1 MIAGLL
7 LLWYVLTLGAL
18 LFLVWDLWTNTPT
31 SWVMKLAWILV
42 IAYTG
47 PVGLFIYLLSC
58 RQPLPGT
65 HEQFIA
71 AHWKQ
76 SVGSLMHC
84 VAGDATGIILAAVL
98 LYRAVLPSGVE
109 LILEYAAGFLVG
121 LFVFQALF
129 RKLMTNEAYVSAVRQ
144 SFFPET
150 VSMNMV
156 MFGMIPTK
164 FLLMQQVSGSDNPT
178 NPVFWGIM
186 SVATMVGMLTAYPIN
201 SWMVGRGIKHGMLS
215 ALPAP
220 KHGPPAPARSVPA
233 TQPGIPMAMPEQP
246 LPVGMAMPMQHGPRP
261 QAVPVSV
268 TAGMLL
274 ATTAVFVVAVWATSF
289 FVPLKFV

>member
-1 MIAGLL
+1 MIAGVL
-7 LLWYVLTLGAL
+7 LLWDVLTIGAL

-31 SWVMKLAWILV
+31 TWVMKLAWILV

-65 HEQFIA
+65 HEAFIA

-98 LYRAVLPSGVE
+98 LYRAALPSGIN

-121 LFVFQALF
+121 LLVFQALF
-129 RKLMTNEAYVSAVRQ
+129 RKLMTGEPYVSAVRQ

-156 MFGMIPTK
+156 MLGMIPTK
-164 FLLMQQVSGSDNPT
+164 FALMHQVPGSDNPT
-178 NPVFWGIM
+178 TPLFWGIM

-201 SWMVGRGIKHGMLS
+201 SWMVGRGIKHGMMS
-215 ALPAP
+215 AMPAP
-220 KHGPPAPARSVPA
+220 KHGPPGQAPSTPMAVPARPA
-233 TQPGIPMAMPEQP
+233 PEA
-246 LPVGMAMPMQHGPRP
+246 MAMPMQHGPMRP
-261 QAVPVSV
+261 VPASV
-268 TAGMLL
+268 TAGVLL
-274 ATTAVFVVAVWATSF
+274 GTTAVFIFVIWATSW
-289 FVPLKFV
+289 FVPLKFT

>member
-1 MIAGLL
+1 
-7 LLWYVLTLGAL
+7 VLTLGAL

-201 SWMVGRGIKHGMLS
+201 SWMVGRGIKHGMMS

-220 KHGPPAPARSVPA
+220 KHGPPAPAPSVPA

-246 LPVGMAMPMQHGPRP
+246 MPVGMAMPMQHGPRP

>member
-1 MIAGLL
+1 VEKAAVIAGMLL
-7 LLWYVLTLGAL
+7 VWYGLTGGAL
-18 LFLVWDLWTNTPT
+18 LFLLWDLWTNTPT
-31 SWVMKLAWILV
+31 TWVMKLAWILV

-84 VAGDATGIILAAVL
+84 VAGDATGILLAVIL
-98 LYRAVLPSGVE
+98 LYRAALPTGID
-109 LILEYAAGFLVG
+109 LILEYAAGFFVG

-129 RKLMTNEAYVSAVRQ
+129 RKIMTNKPYFSAVRK

-164 FLLMQQVSGSDNPT
+164 FFLMHQLPGSDNPT
-178 NPVFWGIM
+178 NPIFWGIM
-186 SVATMVGMLTAYPIN
+186 SAATLVGMLTAYPIN
-201 SWMVGRGIKHGMLS
+201 AWMVARGIKHGMMS
-215 ALPAP
+215 AIPTPKPRPLGPLP
-220 KHGPPAPARSVPA
+220 GPSQAVPA
-233 TQPGIPMAMPEQP
+233 GQMAASMAMPLHQGP
-246 LPVGMAMPMQHGPRP
+246 PPKSVPTSVAAGVLLRTMA
-261 QAVPVSV
+261 VC
-268 TAGMLL
+268 L
-274 ATTAVFVVAVWATSF
+274 AAIWATSW
-289 FVPLKFV
+289 FVPLKFT